1 MKKTITLNGREMTF
15 KSSAA
20 TNILYKKAFHDD
32 ILVKLT
38 AYSKNLK
45 ELKQMQ
51 SRIAELKEDKT
62 TTQEVLLA
70 EMNNMIQSDVFQAS
84 QVFTNETLPRL
95 AYIMWV
101 EANESQETIFG
112 KLNDENYLFWLMDI
126 DQDELLSV
134 TGEIMELWQAGAK
147 TTSKP
152 KN

>member
-45 ELKQMQ
+45 ELKHMQ
-51 SRIAELKEDKT
+51 ARIAELKEDKT

>member
-51 SRIAELKEDKT
+51 ARIAELKEDKT

-84 QVFTNETLPRL
+84 QIFTNETLPRL

-112 KLNDENYLFWLMDI
+112 KLNDENYLFWLMDF

>member
-51 SRIAELKEDKT
+51 ARIAELKEDKT